1 MTSIV
6 SKGFIARSSGGV
18 VPICLLSRFLQGG
31 NIPCQPVP
39 SRPIPSHLIPSRLK
53 SLLAALLGDLKYV
66 SGDIYAAGALA
77 YVPQT
82 AWIPNDTVRNNVL
95 FGKPY
100 DEAKYEEVLTVCR
113 LRRDLEVRHGRTCVV
128 FV

>member
-1 MTSIV
+1 M
-6 SKGFIARSSGGV
+6 
-18 VPICLLSRFLQGG
+18 
-31 NIPCQPVP
+31 
-39 SRPIPSHLIPSRLK
+39 
-53 SLLAALLGDLKYV
+53 

-113 LRRDLEVRHGRTCVV
+113 LRRDLEVRACACVCV
-128 FV
+128 CACLWGVGVGGCGGSVAS

>member
-1 MTSIV
+1 M
-6 SKGFIARSSGGV
+6 
-18 VPICLLSRFLQGG
+18 
-31 NIPCQPVP
+31 
-39 SRPIPSHLIPSRLK
+39 
-53 SLLAALLGDLKYV
+53 

-100 DEAKYEEVLTVCR
+100 DQKKYDKVLEVCR
-113 LRRDLEVRHGRTCVV
+113 LRRDLEVREGTCSWIHGTVCASSFHGMCDVYGACFACIAVGERRHAR
-128 FV
+128 FFA